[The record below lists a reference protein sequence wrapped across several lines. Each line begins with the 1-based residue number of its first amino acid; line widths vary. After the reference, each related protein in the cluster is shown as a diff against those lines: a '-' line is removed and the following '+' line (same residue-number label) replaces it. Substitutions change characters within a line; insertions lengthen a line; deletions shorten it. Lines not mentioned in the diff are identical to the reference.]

1 MPVPTPSARE
11 PWVDALRALALLGVF
26 IVNAVGYGLAPGYPA
41 PLGAPQPVDSALAQA
56 VHSLLVALVQGK
68 AWSLLCFL
76 FGYSLCAIALSA
88 RARGLPVGKVLRSRY
103 LRLGL
108 VGVLHGAFVY
118 YGDVLTI
125 YAVCGLL
132 ATSVALVRP
141 KTLLRIWWGLT
152 FAMVLMGALTWFI
165 GLAFWFD
172 WGVQGAGWAQLK
184 VEGGLVNADGI
195 RAFWRLNA
203 GTYFDAQINLA
214 IAYLPMLLWLT
225 VAGMLARRFRLL
237 SARRFA
243 RQFWSRHVGA
253 WQLAGALALNAVLGL
268 GSVLVHQSGVLEI
281 QRIAALSAWG
291 PMAAIW
297 LVAAWLAWAMRRWQQ
312 RAPLWVAWL
321 APAGRHTLVMYL
333 SLSILLMLSS
343 GAFLGWS
350 GGTVLTLAL
359 ALCAWWAAA
368 IVARSASSHGWRDP
382 IAQWLSRTAAR
393 AKTR

>member
-1 MPVPTPSARE
+1 MPIAVRHERE
-11 PWVDALRALALLGVF
+11 PWVDALRALALAGVF
-26 IVNAVGYGLAPGYPA
+26 IVNAVGYGLAPSYPA
-41 PLGAPQPVDSALAQA
+41 PLGAPLPADSAMAQV
-56 VHSLLVALVQGK
+56 VHGVLVALVQGK

-108 VGVLHGAFVY
+108 LGVLHGALVY

-132 ATSVALVRP
+132 ATSAALVRA

-152 FAMVLMGALTWFI
+152 FAMLLMGALTWLI

-184 VEGGLVNADGI
+184 VAGGLVNADGI

-203 GTYFDAQINLA
+203 STYLDAQINLA
-214 IAYLPMLLWLT
+214 VSYLPMLLWLT
-225 VAGMLARRFRLL
+225 VSGMLARRFRLL

-243 RQFWSRHVGA
+243 RQFWRRHVGA
-253 WQLAGALALNAVLGL
+253 WQLAGALLLNAALGL

-291 PMAAIW
+291 PLSAIW
-297 LVAAWLAWAMRRWQQ
+297 LAAALLALAVRRWQQ
-312 RAPLWVAWL
+312 RTPLWVIWL

-333 SLSILLMLSS
+333 GLSILLMLSS

-359 ALCAWWAAA
+359 ALLAWWAAA
-368 IVARSASSHGWRDP
+368 VVARSASARGWRDP
-382 IAQWLSRTAAR
+382 IAQWLSRAAVH
-393 AKTR
+393 ATTH